1 MVFFCF
7 MIFGGENFQHLF
19 DFVLIFFYSWAFHEC
34 FLVQELS
41 FLSEVQFL

>member
-7 MIFGGENFQHLF
+7 MSFGGENFQQLF
-19 DFVLIFFYSWAFHEC
+19 DFVLIFFCSWAFHEC
-34 FLVQELS
+34 FLVQERS